1 MLAGPWPTGGR
12 ADLWLML
19 WIWPIKGRMPEDGGW
34 LIQTGSRSIP
44 LIIIKGA

>member
-19 WIWPIKGRMPEDGGW
+19 WIWPFKGRMPEEGGW
-34 LIQTGSRSIP
+34 LIQTGSRNIP